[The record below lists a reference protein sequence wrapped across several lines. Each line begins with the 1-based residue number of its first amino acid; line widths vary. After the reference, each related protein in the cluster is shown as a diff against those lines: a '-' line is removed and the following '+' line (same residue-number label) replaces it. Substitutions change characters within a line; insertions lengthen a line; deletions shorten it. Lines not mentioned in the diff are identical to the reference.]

1 MSGPAQ
7 SYGAHLVHYKSDVTR
22 KTWRCPNTGMMM
34 IKDRHY
40 FFDQLSPG
48 SSLSGFSKF
57 VLILTDFES
66 DRIKRMYINGPGLI
80 SLAVNTL
87 TNGNRHLTLN

>member
-7 SYGAHLVHYKSDVTR
+7 SYGAHLVHYKTDVTR

-34 IKDRHY
+34 IKDWDY
-40 FFDQLSPG
+40 FFDQISPDFFG
-48 SSLSGFSKF
+48 LL
-57 VLILTDFES
+57 VLILTNFES
-66 DRIKRMYINGPGLI
+66 DLLKRMYINGPGLI

>member
-1 MSGPAQ
+1 MSE
-7 SYGAHLVHYKSDVTR
+7 YGNDDDQGLGLLFRPTFTGFKFFWHL
-22 KTWRCPNTGMMM
+22 
-34 IKDRHY
+34 
-40 FFDQLSPG
+40 
-48 SSLSGFSKF
+48 KF

-66 DRIKRMYINGPGLI
+66 DLIKRMYINGPGLI